1 MADAASRPGRRRAA
15 RCAWLGLVAPAL
27 LPAAA
32 SADGGA
38 PWLLYRD
45 ADPFVAA
52 SGLPFAPPSAAPDA
66 WRVEF
71 VASASNTELAFDR
84 GSEHLLYDGEFHE
97 ARLALTRAF
106 GERWI
111 ARATIGEVSF
121 GDGFLDGFIEDWH
134 RTFGL
139 DNGDRGHL
147 AGDGHVIAYDDG
159 GGNHIA
165 LDRRLHAATPLLV
178 DLAWR
183 LPAGAHEWQL
193 GATLKLPTT
202 HASPLVDDRAVDA
215 SLWLAAQSTD
225 ATTRL
230 PWGVRAGA
238 MRRGD
243 TELLPNRAN
252 DLVPFADAT
261 LGVVLRPGWDVAAQ
275 LQWHGALYDSAIP
288 LLNDAATLTLSSA
301 WHAKG
306 GWTLR
311 AGLVE
316 DAIAKHA
323 QDVTIFLSL
332 TL

>member
-1 MADAASRPGRRRAA
+1 MGERLRVAIVAAGLNVAFAPHSSAADA
-15 RCAWLGLVAPAL
+15 V
-27 LPAAA
+27 
-32 SADGGA
+32 

-45 ADPFVAA
+45 ANPFVAA
-52 SGLPFAPPSAAPDA
+52 SGLPFAPPSAAADA
-66 WRVEF
+66 WRVDV

-84 GSEHLLYDGEFHE
+84 GGEHLLFDGEFHE
-97 ARLALTRAF
+97 ARVAVTHAF

-111 ARATIGEVSF
+111 ARATIGAIAF
-121 GDGFLDGFIEDWH
+121 DDGFLDGFIEDWH
-134 RTFGL
+134 RAFGL

-147 AGDGHVIAYDDG
+147 ASSGHVLAYDDG
-159 GGNHIA
+159 AGDRIA
-165 LDRRLHAATPLLV
+165 LDRTLHAATPLLLDV
-178 DLAWR
+178 AWR
-183 LPAGAHEWQL
+183 LPAGTHEWQL

-261 LGVVLRPGWDVAAQ
+261 LGYVLRPGWDVAAQ

-288 LLNDAATLTLSSA
+288 LLDDAATLALSSA
-301 WHAKG
+301 WHAKA

-323 QDVTIFLSL
+323 QDVTFFLSL

>member
-1 MADAASRPGRRRAA
+1 MADALPRSRRRAA
-15 RCAWLGLVAPAL
+15 VRLALLAAIAPAI
-27 LPAAA
+27 AAA
-32 SADGGA
+32 DDGA

-45 ADPFVAA
+45 ANPFVAA
-52 SGLPFAPPSAAPDA
+52 SGLPFAPPAAATDA
-66 WRVEF
+66 WRVDL

-97 ARLALTRAF
+97 ARIALTHAF

-111 ARATIGEVSF
+111 ARATIGVVAF
-121 GDGFLDGFIEDWH
+121 DGGFLDGFIQDWH
-134 RTFGL
+134 RAFGL

-147 AGDGHVIAYDDG
+147 ASAGHVIAYDDAAG
-159 GGNHIA
+159 DRIE
-165 LDRRLHAATPLLV
+165 LDRTLHAATPLLV

-183 LPAGAHEWQL
+183 MPAGTHEWQL
-193 GATLKLPTT
+193 GGTLKLPTT

-225 ATTRL
+225 AADRV
-230 PWGVRAGA
+230 PWGARIGA

-243 TELLPNRAN
+243 TKLLPNRAN
-252 DLVPFADAT
+252 DVVPFADAT
-261 LGVVLRPGWDVAAQ
+261 VGCVLRPGWDVAAQ

-288 LLNDAATLTLSSA
+288 LLDDAATLALSSA
-301 WHAKG
+301 WHAKA

-323 QDVTIFLSL
+323 QDVTFFLSL